1 MLAQIHD
8 GKMADEY
15 QQLIRKAD
23 TGSQNKYLNQTFHPD
38 HSSYPKLTDTRIDIF
53 QVILR
58 LQWFFLY
65 PILFPSSSVSTQYV
79 KNKIGK

>member
-23 TGSQNKYLNQTFHPD
+23 NGSQNKYLNQTFLPD

-58 LQWFFLY
+58 LQWFFF
-65 PILFPSSSVSTQYV
+65 ISNSVSFKFGQYA
-79 KNKIGK
+79 IC